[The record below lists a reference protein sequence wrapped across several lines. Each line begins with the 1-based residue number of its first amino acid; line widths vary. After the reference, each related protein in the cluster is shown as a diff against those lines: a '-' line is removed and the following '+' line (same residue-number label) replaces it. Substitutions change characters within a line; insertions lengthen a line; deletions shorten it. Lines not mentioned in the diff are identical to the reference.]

1 MLEQKLLEWTWSVT
15 MPHKEVRDQF
25 LLSIASLPSYKKP
38 TKKAFGTAIAIEH
51 PIGEIEANKG
61 TDIITKHDW
70 RRKSRSITT
79 KLPFSMSSQKARC
92 IFQTGVC
99 T

>member
-1 MLEQKLLEWTWSVT
+1 MVSHHATQGSSRSVPTVHCFPSILQKT
-15 MPHKEVRDQF
+15 
-25 LLSIASLPSYKKP
+25 

-51 PIGEIEANKG
+51 PIGKIEANKG